1 MSGNTI
7 VLESSSVRDNTD
19 FETFIFSNISFI
31 STPTI
36 IITIEATPAA
46 NTSII
51 LQTTVIN
58 ISVPTDFTPLAI
70 VSKITSKQPAFSTI
84 PAKA

>member
-7 VLESSSVRDNTD
+7 VLESSSVRDNTA
-19 FETFIFSNISFI
+19 FETYHLSNISFI

-46 NTSII
+46 NTSNTTNKVII
-51 LQTTVIN
+51 LVFQLT
-58 ISVPTDFTPLAI
+58 LLL
-70 VSKITSKQPAFSTI
+70 
-84 PAKA
+84 